1 MPGGLVRLPPVYTC
15 LRRWG
20 LVQEL

>member
-1 MPGGLVRLPPVYTC
+1 MPGGQARLPPIYTR

-20 LVQEL
+20 LVQEG